1 MSLVNAPVSYKRGLF
16 TIHRKKMSN
25 WKGHNMNP
33 GFSVTITYSDGE
45 IQDPEGSSQLLH
57 ETTIGHDI
65 IGITR
70 DFQLTPALGRL
81 LRDNHALI
89 SREVKKVK
97 KVMQAYQTHYRDE
110 ALRKD
115 ATLSYDFFIN
125 VYDNPTLKKK
135 ELEPLILAT
144 EGNPKIRHPSPQVS
158 EAIEFLYE
166 RMAAVNRTRCHQW
179 WYLFWDDLYRKNHE
193 EIPQL
198 VPKEFSPAFPGS
210 ICYRPMSRPDLEKFL
225 EKHGCWQKNGR
236 AGLLHV
242 GVLNKVYTFLNE
254 LVFEKMT
261 KDQRQK
267 QLELSTVE
275 RQRLEHL
282 FLVTKARIHGDG
294 TYKRMPRLDEYDD
307 DIDGDEEKGT
317 NSSGM
322 DGQDAGGSLGR
333 KPSKSGSLAR
343 KKSKKGWFESITPGR
358 LKRQPSRPHIESYSP
373 GYIIPQTW
381 QQKASQFA
389 ALLIGGRQEDLIGES
404 DEEDDLED
412 SEHVVVKRRKTSSAS
427 SVDTL
432 AAAEGHQESSHVDR
446 KTNAPKSAS
455 HPTTVDETLPSFESH
470 RSRPQLAKHFDRPG
484 DRDGQGSWIAVS
496 RPGNPAIMLDDDSS
510 AELVPLKARQS
521 VDDEPPVQRPP
532 GQTPQAQSR
541 VSGRHQNVVDEDE
554 GMESDTPSITSMSS
568 EDYW

>member
-1 MSLVNAPVSYKRGLF
+1 
-16 TIHRKKMSN
+16 MSN

-45 IQDPEGSSQLLH
+45 IQDPQGSSQLPH
-57 ETTIGHDI
+57 ETTIGHDV

-70 DFQLTPALGRL
+70 DFQLTPALARL

-89 SREVKKVK
+89 SREVRKVK
-97 KVMQAYQTHYRDE
+97 KVMQAYQAHYRDE

-115 ATLSYDFFIN
+115 ATMSYDFFIN

-135 ELEPLILAT
+135 ELEPLLLAT
-144 EGNPKIRHPSPQVS
+144 EGNPKVRQPPPQVS
-158 EAIEFLYE
+158 ESIEFLYE
-166 RMAAVNRTRCHQW
+166 RMSAVNRTRCHQW

-210 ICYRPMSRPDLEKFL
+210 ICYRPMARPDLEKFL

-236 AGLLHV
+236 GGFMHV
-242 GVLNKVYTFLNE
+242 GVLNKIYTFMND

-261 KDQRQK
+261 KEQRQR

-275 RQRLEHL
+275 RLRLEHL
-282 FLVTKARIHGDG
+282 FLVTKARVHGDG
-294 TYKRMPRLDEYDD
+294 TYKRMPRLDEYDYD
-307 DIDGDEEKGT
+307 DPVGDEEKGSKDT
-317 NSSGM
+317 E
-322 DGQDAGGSLGR
+322 GGGGLGR

-343 KKSKKGWFESITPGR
+343 KKSKRGWFESITPGR
-358 LKRQPSRPHIESYSP
+358 LKMQRPHVENYSP

-389 ALLIGGRQEDLIGES
+389 ALLIGGRQEDLIADS
-404 DEEDDLED
+404 DEEDDLGDEN
-412 SEHVVVKRRKTSSAS
+412 VPVKRRKTSVTS

-432 AAAEGHQESSHVDR
+432 LAAQEGHQESSHADR
-446 KTNAPKSAS
+446 KSKMDNSNRPG
-455 HPTTVDETLPSFESH
+455 TVELETLPPSYEKYS
-470 RSRPQLAKHFDRPG
+470 SRPQLGKHFR
-484 DRDGQGSWIAVS
+484 GSDDQESWRSMSKAAAAAA
-496 RPGNPAIMLDDDSS
+496 GNPTAMDDDLNE
-510 AELVPLKARQS
+510 ELVPLKARQS
-521 VDDEPPVQRPP
+521 EEDSPV
-532 GQTPQAQSR
+532 QSR
-541 VSGRHQNVVDEDE
+541 VGQGSQVGGAKVLPPPPPPGRGRGVGVLEDE
-554 GMESDTPSITSMSS
+554 GTESDTFSITSMSS

>member
-45 IQDPEGSSQLLH
+45 VQDPEGSSQLLH

-70 DFQLTPALGRL
+70 DFQLTPALTRL
-81 LRDNHALI
+81 LRDNHGLI
-89 SREVKKVK
+89 TREVRKVK
-97 KVMQAYQTHYRDE
+97 KVMQAYQAHYRDE

-135 ELEPLILAT
+135 ELEPLLMAT
-144 EGNPKIRHPSPQVS
+144 EGNPKMRHPTPQMT

-166 RMAAVNRTRCHQW
+166 RMGVVNRTRCHQW

-210 ICYRPMSRPDLEKFL
+210 ICYRPMARPELEKFL
-225 EKHGCWQKNGR
+225 ERHGCWQKNGR
-236 AGLLHV
+236 GGFMHV
-242 GVLNKVYTFLNE
+242 GVLNKMYTFLNE
-254 LVFEKMT
+254 LVFEKMN

-282 FLVTKARIHGDG
+282 FWVTKARIHQDG
-294 TYKRMPRLDEYDD
+294 TYKRMPRLDEYYDD
-307 DIDGDEEKGT
+307 DNNINNNNDDAEKGT
-317 NSSGM
+317 RINND
-322 DGQDAGGSLGR
+322 DGGGLGR
-333 KPSKSGSLAR
+333 KPSKGASPTLTR

-358 LKRQPSRPHIESYSP
+358 LKSKQSSGTHFESYSP

-389 ALLIGGRQEDLIGES
+389 ALLIGGRQEDLIGGS

-412 SEHVVVKRRKTSSAS
+412 HSGGSSDHLALKRRKTTSSN

-432 AAAEGHQESSHVDR
+432 LVSASASAAEGGHDESSHDR
-446 KTNAPKSAS
+446 KKSKS
-455 HPTTVDETLPSFESH
+455 YPTAVELQTLPPYDNQQRE
-470 RSRPQLAKHFDRPG
+470 RPPALHKDYQAP
-484 DRDGQGSWIAVS
+484 WISVS
-496 RPGNPAIMLDDDSS
+496 REGGSDGGGGDPAAAAFDNE
-510 AELVPLKARQS
+510 ELVPLKARQS
-521 VDDEPPVQRPP
+521 LEDEPDP
-532 GQTPQAQSR
+532 
-541 VSGRHQNVVDEDE
+541 
-554 GMESDTPSITSMSS
+554 GMESDTSITSMSS